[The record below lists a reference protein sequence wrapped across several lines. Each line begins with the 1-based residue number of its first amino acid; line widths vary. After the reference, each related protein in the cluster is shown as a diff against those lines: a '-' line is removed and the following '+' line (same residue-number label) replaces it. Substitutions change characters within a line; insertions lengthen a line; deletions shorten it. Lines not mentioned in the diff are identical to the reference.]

1 MRQLLGLFLMV
12 LVNTSLAQTFV
23 VTRNYRARPEKE
35 KASIVLDWKQLQSH
49 STIPEKGDFDIID
62 NNFGIKVS
70 KRIVDSD
77 KDGAPDAVVIDHLFG
92 SDEATYSF
100 AVRANGQNLS
110 VSEGNASPDPRL
122 TITYLKKI
130 EVGNWPD
137 KIIESTMAF
146 YPEPPASYDHQFA
159 YFLTAMFQ
167 RWQETKKPEYFNY
180 IKKWCDRFID
190 SHGSFNPRYYNVA
203 DYQLDD
209 LLGGR
214 LYISLY
220 EVTKDSK
227 YKGAADQLKQ
237 QLRYQ
242 PRTTDG
248 GYWHNQSSPYQLWI
262 EGVYMADIFS
272 MQYGRVFNEPSLFNE
287 AMQHIRLIEEHN
299 RDTHTGLLYHGWDE
313 SGNNVWANE
322 ESGTS
327 PEFWSRGIG
336 WYMMALLECIDYIPL
351 ESANR
356 KEVGPL
362 FSQLAKTVAKY
373 QDARTGLWYQ
383 VINKSYE
390 PRNWHET
397 SATAMFAYAFAKGYR
412 KGILDKSYLAA
423 AQKAF
428 DAIKD
433 KYIFFDDE
441 GRLYFDGIV
450 KVGSLNVKTSK
461 GDLDYYVSVE
471 RRVNDYKGLGSLLF
485 LSQELD

>member
-1 MRQLLGLFLMV
+1 MKSVLAILLLLITDIAIGQSFI
-12 LVNTSLAQTFV
+12 
-23 VTRNYRARPEKE
+23 VTRNYRTRPEKE
-35 KASIVLDWKQLQSH
+35 KAIIVLDWQKLHAQS
-49 STIPEKGDFDIID
+49 GDFDIMD
-62 NNFGIKVS
+62 NNFGRKIPK
-70 KRIVDSD
+70 KIIDSN
-77 KDGAPDAVVIDHLFG
+77 KDRQPDAVVIDYTFE
-92 SDEATYSF
+92 SDEPVYSF
-100 AVRANGQNLS
+100 SVKANNQDRLIVDGTFT
-110 VSEGNASPDPRL
+110 PDPRL
-122 TITYLKKI
+122 AVTYLTKK
-130 EVGNWPD
+130 EVENWPD

-146 YPEPPASYDHQFA
+146 YPEPPATYSHEFA

-167 RWQETKKPEYFNY
+167 RWQETKKPEYFTY

-190 SHGSFNPRYYNVA
+190 SHGSFNPKYYNVA
-203 DYQLDD
+203 DYRLDD

-214 LYISLY
+214 LYVSLY

-248 GYWHNQSSPYQLWI
+248 AYWHNQVSPYQVWI
-262 EGVYMADIFS
+262 EGSYMADVFS
-272 MQYGRVFNEPSLFNE
+272 MQYAKTFNEPSMFNE

-299 RDTHTGLLYHGWDE
+299 RDAGTGLLYHGWDE

-351 ESANR
+351 ESLDR

-362 FSQLAKTVAKY
+362 FSQLAKAVAKY
-373 QDARTGLWYQ
+373 QDPKTGLWYQ

-412 KGILDKSYLAA
+412 KGILDKTCLAA

-428 DAIKD
+428 DAIRD
-433 KYIFFDDE
+433 KYVFFDDE
-441 GRLYFDGIV
+441 GRLYFDGVV

-471 RRVNDYKGLGSLLF
+471 RRVNDYKGLGSLLY
-485 LSQELD
+485 LAMELD